1 MQFANH
7 PYFPPNKILQ
17 DWLLF
22 LNKSNFKLMN
32 SVVILANGDFPKH
45 PTPLR
50 ILKEATSIICC
61 DGAVNNLVD
70 HGLKPTHIIGDM
82 DSISLEL
89 KNKYED
95 MLIHIEEQNENDLRK
110 ALKWAENNG
119 GKKAS
124 ILGATGKRDDHS
136 LANIFTLLEFP
147 SNLGMDIVTDYGKFS
162 VVKDEQKFASFT
174 GEQVSLFSAD
184 NTIEITTTSLKYN
197 LNSKQLTN
205 LYFGS
210 LNESIN
216 DVFTISISHGKILV
230 YQVFK

>member
-1 MQFANH
+1 
-7 PYFPPNKILQ
+7 
-17 DWLLF
+17 
-22 LNKSNFKLMN
+22 MN

-61 DGAVNNLVD
+61 DGAVNYLNEY
-70 HGLKPTHIIGDM
+70 GIKPSQIIGDM
-82 DSISLEL
+82 DSISKEL
-89 KNKYED
+89 KIKFED
-95 MLIHIEEQNENDLRK
+95 SLIHIADQNENDLRK

-119 GKKAS
+119 AKKTS

-147 SNLGMDIVTDYGKFS
+147 SQLKMTIFTDHGKFS
-162 VVKDEQKFASFT
+162 VVKGDQKFASFT
-174 GEQVSLFSAD
+174 GEQVSLFSVD
-184 NTIEITTTSLKYN
+184 QTIEITSTHLKYN
-197 LNSKQLTN
+197 LNNKKLTN
-205 LYFGS
+205 LYCGS
-210 LNESIN
+210 LNESLN

>member
-1 MQFANH
+1 
-7 PYFPPNKILQ
+7 
-17 DWLLF
+17 
-22 LNKSNFKLMN
+22 MN

-50 ILKEATSIICC
+50 ILKEATTIICC

-82 DSISLEL
+82 DSISPEL

-95 MLIHIEEQNENDLRK
+95 MLIHIADQNENDLRK
-110 ALKWAENNG
+110 ALKWVEKNG
-119 GKKAS
+119 AKKAS

-136 LANIFTLLEFP
+136 LANIFTLLDFP
-147 SNLGMDIVTDYGKFS
+147 SQLKMTIFTDHGKFS
-162 VVKDEQKFASFT
+162 VVKGDQKFASFT
-174 GEQVSLFSAD
+174 GEQVSLFSVD
-184 NTIEITTTSLKYN
+184 QTIEITTTYLKYN
-197 LNSKQLTN
+197 LNSKKLTT

-216 DVFTISISHGKILV
+216 DKFTISISHGKILV

>member
-1 MQFANH
+1 
-7 PYFPPNKILQ
+7 
-17 DWLLF
+17 
-22 LNKSNFKLMN
+22 MN
-32 SVVILANGDFPKH
+32 SAVILANGDFPKH

-61 DGAVNNLVD
+61 DGAVNYLNEY
-70 HGLKPTHIIGDM
+70 GLKPSQIIGDM
-82 DSISLEL
+82 DSISKEL
-89 KNKYED
+89 KIKFED
-95 MLIHIEEQNENDLRK
+95 SLIHIEEQNENDLRK

-119 GKKAS
+119 AKKAS

-147 SNLGMDIVTDYGKFS
+147 SQLKMTIFTDHGKFS
-162 VVKDEQKFASFT
+162 VVKDEQKFDSFT

-184 NTIEITTTSLKYN
+184 QTIEITTTYLKYN
-197 LNSKQLTN
+197 LNNKKLTT
-205 LYFGS
+205 LYLGS

>member
-1 MQFANH
+1 
-7 PYFPPNKILQ
+7 
-17 DWLLF
+17 
-22 LNKSNFKLMN
+22 MN

-50 ILKEATSIICC
+50 ILKEATTIICC
-61 DGAVNNLVD
+61 DGAVNNIEEY
-70 HGLKPTHIIGDM
+70 GLIPTHIIGDM
-82 DSISLEL
+82 DSISNEL
-89 KNKYED
+89 KIKYED
-95 MLIHIEEQNENDLRK
+95 RLIHNANQNENDLRK
-110 ALKWAENNG
+110 TLKWVEENG
-119 GKKAS
+119 AKKAS

-147 SNLGMDIVTDYGKFS
+147 SQLKMTIFTDHGKFS
-162 VVKDEQKFASFT
+162 VVKDEQKFDSFT

-184 NTIEITTTSLKYN
+184 QTIEITTTYLKYN
-197 LNSKQLTN
+197 LNSKQLTT

>member
-1 MQFANH
+1 
-7 PYFPPNKILQ
+7 
-17 DWLLF
+17 
-22 LNKSNFKLMN
+22 MN

-50 ILKEATSIICC
+50 ILKEATTIICC
-61 DGAVNNLVD
+61 DGAVNNIEEY
-70 HGLKPTHIIGDM
+70 GLIPTHIIGDM
-82 DSISLEL
+82 DSISKEL
-89 KNKYED
+89 KIKYEGR
-95 MLIHIEEQNENDLRK
+95 LIHIEEQNENDLRK

-119 GKKAS
+119 AKKAS

-147 SNLGMDIVTDYGKFS
+147 SQLKMTIFTDHGKFS
-162 VVKDEQKFASFT
+162 VVKGDQKFASFT
-174 GEQVSLFSAD
+174 GEQVSLFSTD
-184 NTIEITTTSLKYN
+184 NTIAITSTYLKYN
-197 LNSKQLTN
+197 LTNKKLTT

-216 DVFTISISHGKILV
+216 DVFTLSISHGKILV

>member
-1 MQFANH
+1 
-7 PYFPPNKILQ
+7 
-17 DWLLF
+17 
-22 LNKSNFKLMN
+22 MN

-61 DGAVNNLVD
+61 DGAVNYLNEY
-70 HGLKPTHIIGDM
+70 GLKPSQIIGDM
-82 DSISLEL
+82 DSISKEL
-89 KNKYED
+89 KIKYEGR
-95 MLIHIEEQNENDLRK
+95 LIHIEEQNENDLRK

-119 GKKAS
+119 AKKAS

-147 SNLGMDIVTDYGKFS
+147 SQLKMTIFTDHGKFS
-162 VVKDEQKFASFT
+162 VVKGDQKFASFT
-174 GEQVSLFSAD
+174 GEQVSLFSVD
-184 NTIEITTTSLKYN
+184 QTIEITTTYLKYI
-197 LNSKQLTN
+197 LISKQLNT
-205 LYFGS
+205 LYLGS

-216 DVFTISISHGKILV
+216 DVFIISISHGKILV

>member
-1 MQFANH
+1 
-7 PYFPPNKILQ
+7 
-17 DWLLF
+17 
-22 LNKSNFKLMN
+22 MN

-61 DGAVNNLVD
+61 DGAVNNIEEY
-70 HGLKPTHIIGDM
+70 GLIPTHIIGDM
-82 DSISLEL
+82 DSISKEL
-89 KNKYED
+89 KIKYEGR
-95 MLIHIEEQNENDLRK
+95 LIQIEEQNENDLRK

-119 GKKAS
+119 AKKAS
-124 ILGATGKRDDHS
+124 ILSATGKRDDHS
-136 LANIFTLLEFP
+136 LANIFTLLDFP
-147 SNLGMDIVTDYGKFS
+147 SQLKMTIFTDHGKFS
-162 VVKDEQKFASFT
+162 VVKGNQKFSSFT
-174 GEQVSLFSAD
+174 GEQVSLFSVD
-184 NTIEITTTSLKYN
+184 QTIEITTTYLKYN
-197 LNSKQLTN
+197 LSTKQLNT

>member
-1 MQFANH
+1 
-7 PYFPPNKILQ
+7 
-17 DWLLF
+17 
-22 LNKSNFKLMN
+22 MN

-61 DGAVNNLVD
+61 DGAVNYLNEY
-70 HGLKPTHIIGDM
+70 GLKPSQIIGDM

-95 MLIHIEEQNENDLRK
+95 MLIHIADQNENDLRK
-110 ALKWAENNG
+110 ALKWAEKNG
-119 GKKAS
+119 AKKAS

-147 SNLGMDIVTDYGKFS
+147 SNLEMDTITDYGKFS
-162 VVKDEQKFASFT
+162 VVKDEQKFDSFT

-184 NTIEITTTSLKYN
+184 QTIEITTTYLKYN
-197 LNSKQLTN
+197 LNNKKLTT
-205 LYFGS
+205 LYLGS

>member
-1 MQFANH
+1 
-7 PYFPPNKILQ
+7 
-17 DWLLF
+17 
-22 LNKSNFKLMN
+22 MN

-61 DGAVNNLVD
+61 DGAVNYLIEY
-70 HGLKPTHIIGDM
+70 GLKPSQIIGDM

-95 MLIHIEEQNENDLRK
+95 MLIHIADQNENDLRK
-110 ALKWAENNG
+110 ALKWAEKNG
-119 GKKAS
+119 AKKAS

-147 SNLGMDIVTDYGKFS
+147 SQLKMTIFTDHGKFS
-162 VVKDEQKFASFT
+162 VVKGDQKFASFI
-174 GEQVSLFSAD
+174 GEQVSIFSAD
-184 NTIEITTTSLKYN
+184 LTIEITSTHLKYN
-197 LNSKQLTN
+197 LNNKKLTT
-205 LYFGS
+205 LYLGS

-216 DVFTISISHGKILV
+216 DVFTLSISHGKILV
-230 YQVFK
+230 YQVYN

>member
-1 MQFANH
+1 
-7 PYFPPNKILQ
+7 
-17 DWLLF
+17 
-22 LNKSNFKLMN
+22 MN

-50 ILKEATSIICC
+50 ILKESTSIICC
-61 DGAVNNLVD
+61 DGAVNYLNEY
-70 HGLKPTHIIGDM
+70 GLKPSQIIGDM
-82 DSISLEL
+82 DSISKEL
-89 KNKYED
+89 KIKFED
-95 MLIHIEEQNENDLRK
+95 SLIHMEEQNENDLRK

-119 GKKAS
+119 AKKAS

-147 SNLGMDIVTDYGKFS
+147 SQLKMTIFTDHGKFS
-162 VVKDEQKFASFT
+162 VVKGDQKFASFT
-174 GEQVSLFSAD
+174 GEQVSLFSVD
-184 NTIEITTTSLKYN
+184 QTIEITTTYLKYN
-197 LNSKQLTN
+197 LNSRKLIT
-205 LYFGS
+205 LYLGS

>member
-1 MQFANH
+1 
-7 PYFPPNKILQ
+7 
-17 DWLLF
+17 
-22 LNKSNFKLMN
+22 MN

-50 ILKEATSIICC
+50 ILKEATTIICC

-82 DSISLEL
+82 DSISPEL

-95 MLIHIEEQNENDLRK
+95 MLIHIADQNENDLRK
-110 ALKWAENNG
+110 TLKWAENNG
-119 GKKAS
+119 AKKAS

-147 SNLGMDIVTDYGKFS
+147 SNLDMALFTNYGKCS
-162 VVKDEQKFASFT
+162 VVKSEHKFDSFT
-174 GEQVSLFSAD
+174 GEQVSLFSTD
-184 NTIEITTTSLKYN
+184 NTIAITSTYLKYN
-197 LNSKQLTN
+197 LTNKKLTT

-230 YQVFK
+230 YQLFK

>member
-1 MQFANH
+1 
-7 PYFPPNKILQ
+7 
-17 DWLLF
+17 
-22 LNKSNFKLMN
+22 MN

-50 ILKEATSIICC
+50 ILKEATTIICC
-61 DGAVNNLVD
+61 DGAVNNLVN

-95 MLIHIEEQNENDLRK
+95 MLIHIADQNENDLRK
-110 ALKWAENNG
+110 ALKWAERNG
-119 GKKAS
+119 AKKVI

-136 LANIFTLLEFP
+136 LANIFTLLQYP
-147 SNLGMDIVTDYGKFS
+147 SKLDLTIYTDYGIFSMVKGEHKF
-162 VVKDEQKFASFT
+162 DSFN

-184 NTIEITTTSLKYN
+184 KTIETTTTYLKYN
-197 LNSKQLTN
+197 LNSKKLTT
-205 LYFGS
+205 LYLGS

>member
-1 MQFANH
+1 
-7 PYFPPNKILQ
+7 
-17 DWLLF
+17 
-22 LNKSNFKLMN
+22 MN
-32 SVVILANGDFPKH
+32 SAVILANGDFPKH

-61 DGAVNNLVD
+61 DGAVNYLNEY
-70 HGLKPTHIIGDM
+70 GLKPSQIIGDM

-110 ALKWAENNG
+110 ALKWAEGNG
-119 GKKAS
+119 AKKVT

-136 LANIFTLLEFP
+136 LANIFTSLQYP
-147 SNLGMDIVTDYGKFS
+147 SKLDLTIYTDYGIFSMVKGEHKF
-162 VVKDEQKFASFT
+162 DSFN
-174 GEQVSLFSAD
+174 GEQVSIFSAD
-184 NTIEITTTSLKYN
+184 QTIEITTTYLKYN
-197 LNSKQLTN
+197 LNNKKLTT
-205 LYFGS
+205 LYLGS

-216 DVFTISISHGKILV
+216 DVFTISISRGKILV

>member
-1 MQFANH
+1 
-7 PYFPPNKILQ
+7 
-17 DWLLF
+17 
-22 LNKSNFKLMN
+22 MN
-32 SVVILANGDFPKH
+32 SAVILANGDFPKH

-50 ILKEATSIICC
+50 ILKEATSVICC

-95 MLIHIEEQNENDLRK
+95 MFIHIADQNENDLRK
-110 ALKWAENNG
+110 ALKWAEKNG
-119 GKKAS
+119 AKKVS

-147 SNLGMDIVTDYGKFS
+147 SNLEMDTITDYGKFS
-162 VVKDEQKFASFT
+162 VVKDEQKFDSFT

-184 NTIEITTTSLKYN
+184 QTIEITTTYLKYN
-197 LNSKQLTN
+197 LNNKKLTT

>member
-1 MQFANH
+1 
-7 PYFPPNKILQ
+7 
-17 DWLLF
+17 
-22 LNKSNFKLMN
+22 MN

-50 ILKEATSIICC
+50 ILKEATTIICC
-61 DGAVNNLVD
+61 DGAMNNLVD

-95 MLIHIEEQNENDLRK
+95 MLIHIADQNENDLRK
-110 ALKWAENNG
+110 ALKWAEENG
-119 GKKAS
+119 AKKVI

-136 LANIFTLLEFP
+136 LANIFTLLQYP
-147 SNLGMDIVTDYGKFS
+147 SKLDLTIYTDYGIFSMVKGEHKF
-162 VVKDEQKFASFT
+162 DSFT
-174 GEQVSLFSAD
+174 GEQVSLFSTD
-184 NTIEITTTSLKYN
+184 NTIKITSTYLKYN
-197 LNSKQLTN
+197 LNNKKLTN
-205 LYFGS
+205 LYCGS